1 MATKNG
7 TIRREGKVVIVES
20 GEEKKIFERKKIFLP
35 GEYDLAIAS
44 CISGTNVF
52 VLGMNGY
59 SNLSEDKCRA
69 YGIVPGAYEV
79 ACAALFSEI
88 VKRLR
93 NEYDGI
99 DIRLVHGASNMGVDK
114 SAINVGLKLNI
125 PQLGF
130 SCPNYMMY
138 VEDDDIPVYV
148 AKNEAEYCEA
158 FTDALNVLITCNG
171 RKVTFSMDIDAMF
184 KKYKD
189 VIPINIIQAI
199 SSTGG
204 PPAMNEKGE
213 IEDAVA
219 FWYFKMHHVAMKMGI
234 TGADNWP
241 QAKEQVGNI
250 VSDICRRT
258 MPPHVA
264 FGFSPLAKVW

>member
-1 MATKNG
+1 MAKKDG
-7 TIRREGKVVIVES
+7 SIRREDKAVVVEYGGK
-20 GEEKKIFERKKIFLP
+20 EKVFTRKKIFLP

-44 CISGTNVF
+44 CLSGTNVF

-59 SNLSEDKCRA
+59 SSLSHDQCVA
-69 YGIVPGAYEV
+69 YGIQYGAYEI
-79 ACAALFSEI
+79 ACAALLAEI
-88 VKRLR
+88 TKKLR
-93 NEYDGI
+93 TEYEGI
-99 DIRLVHGASNMGVDK
+99 DVRLVHGASDMGVDK
-114 SAINVGLKLNI
+114 AAINVGLKLNI

-171 RKVTFSMDIDAMF
+171 RKTTFSMDIDAMF

-189 VIPINIIQAI
+189 VVPINIIQAI
-199 SSTGG
+199 SNNGG
-204 PPAMNEKGE
+204 PPAINEDGE

-219 FWYFKMHHVAMKMGI
+219 FWYLKMHHVAVQMGI
-234 TGADNWP
+234 AGIDNWP
-241 QAKEQVGNI
+241 DAKDKVGNI

-264 FGFSPLAKVW
+264 FGFSPLAKDW